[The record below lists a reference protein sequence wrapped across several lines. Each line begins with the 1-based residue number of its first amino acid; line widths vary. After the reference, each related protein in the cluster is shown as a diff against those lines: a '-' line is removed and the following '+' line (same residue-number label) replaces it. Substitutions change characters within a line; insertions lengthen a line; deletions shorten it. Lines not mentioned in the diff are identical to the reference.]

1 MEAFCERDTTEQDD
15 VTQIAGIHSREQSLT
30 QTRTLNVF
38 QENNPGLPKVSYK
51 KLLELIPKSENG
63 NFSPEDVKTAFL
75 DYFKLDINNLNGY
88 LAKEIKS
95 LSENAFSKLANKE
108 KWNEV
113 KLLNIHYSTALK
125 EASLTSQ
132 SKIGA
137 GNSEELH
144 SSIDALKTSL
154 KSLNLRE
161 LKRVG
166 FDSLDLEW
174 PTWMNDRPGDFK
186 DFLIKKAGSNALIL
200 ARMVESCKK
209 IKDNIDVMEMSLTN
223 LSTFELNE
231 LKKTFGMSTTSKKTK
246 AEIRKQLVNKARAYE
261 GSSED
266 LLLSIDRLETRV
278 SELKQVAIEKNRV
291 TVEENVSTSQLCRT
305 LSSDQVMKIAAEL
318 RIQIPNYMNNRAKD
332 ILTLIEKASA
342 SDQNQ
347 KAHFDQ
353 LKMDYKILNTE
364 LNFLADFTHKELYDL
379 SKSLGMDISNQTNT
393 SQLCKSVAKFITTNN
408 FSLPDLLLKMQQ
420 RNQKVEAMVKYLNSL
435 KRPELKDLKNELG
448 MKSSKGNKSKSELS
462 SQIVK
467 YAEKCSITT
476 TDLQELTTQM
486 KMREE
491 ELIVQNELLQTNLT
505 KDLEMLND
513 VTFYN
518 IYKHLHGVHL
528 MTREYL
534 MPGFL
539 KEVLENED
547 HLKFTT
553 SFLDYHFF
561 MMTNHYNMLSEM
573 DLEGLKTIAL
583 EMDVPYV
590 AQFGSN
596 GLIYHLMEK
605 MKDKSFTDFKEIAS
619 IDKFS
624 FNVKDYIS
632 EADGRFKEKPEW
644 VKLKEPGKLNEISK
658 LLSLQYLDSKQ
669 TKLMEKYMERRYLC
683 LMNLTQQWK
692 IMYQLPCSRED
703 YGLSTALKMQQKTI
717 FDFLEWDN
725 PDNFDHKSH
734 LANFNP
740 SWKEKTELFVKDHHE
755 EIIMSL
761 NDNEIQQAIK
771 EFCDQ
776 DASKKYWDIVD
787 NVPEITATYAK
798 EFLKPASTAGKHLD
812 LYFWN
817 IVIQYVKKLND
828 EIKQLH
834 IKLMLKTRVNDL
846 LKLNQ

>member
-1 MEAFCERDTTEQDD
+1 MEAFYERETTEQDD
-15 VTQIAGIHSREQSLT
+15 VTQIAGMNSREQSLT
-30 QTRTLNVF
+30 QTRTHNVF
-38 QENNPGLPKVSYK
+38 LENKISYK
-51 KLLELIPKSENG
+51 KLFELIPKSENG
-63 NFSPEDVKTAFL
+63 NFSSEDVKTAFL
-75 DYFKLDINNLNGY
+75 DYFKLDINNLNGS
-88 LAKEIKS
+88 LAKEIKG
-95 LSENAFSKLANKE
+95 LSENAFSKLTNKE
-108 KWNEV
+108 WNEL
-113 KLLNIHYSTALK
+113 KLLNIHYTDALK

-132 SKIGA
+132 CKIGA
-137 GNSEELH
+137 GKREELH
-144 SSIDALKTSL
+144 STIDVLKTSL
-154 KSLNLRE
+154 KALNLRE

-209 IKDNIDVMEMSLTN
+209 IKDNIDVMEMSLAN

-266 LLLSIDRLETRV
+266 LLLSIDRLESRV
-278 SELKQVAIEKNRV
+278 TEFKQVAIEKKKV
-291 TVEENVSTSQLCRT
+291 TVEENVSTFQLCRK

-318 RIQIPNYMNNRAKD
+318 RIQVPNYMNNRAKD
-332 ILTLIEKASA
+332 MLIFIEKACA

-347 KAHFDQ
+347 KAHLDQ
-353 LKMDYKILNTE
+353 LKMDYTILNTE

-408 FSLPDLLLKMQQ
+408 FSLPDLILKMQQ

-605 MKDKSFTDFKEIAS
+605 MKDKRLVTPPLAAQCANANMSQSQCIGLNFPGSQGRDF
-619 IDKFS
+619 F
-624 FNVKDYIS
+624 
-632 EADGRFKEKPEW
+632 
-644 VKLKEPGKLNEISK
+644 
-658 LLSLQYLDSKQ
+658 
-669 TKLMEKYMERRYLC
+669 
-683 LMNLTQQWK
+683 
-692 IMYQLPCSRED
+692 
-703 YGLSTALKMQQKTI
+703 
-717 FDFLEWDN
+717 
-725 PDNFDHKSH
+725 
-734 LANFNP
+734 
-740 SWKEKTELFVKDHHE
+740 
-755 EIIMSL
+755 
-761 NDNEIQQAIK
+761 
-771 EFCDQ
+771 
-776 DASKKYWDIVD
+776 
-787 NVPEITATYAK
+787 
-798 EFLKPASTAGKHLD
+798 
-812 LYFWN
+812 
-817 IVIQYVKKLND
+817 
-828 EIKQLH
+828 
-834 IKLMLKTRVNDL
+834 
-846 LKLNQ
+846 